1 MRKYFASSHLVLI
14 IKLFLF
20 PLDRPV
26 LLHGVRRLWDGDH
39 LRQRR
44 LSKVN
49 NNSFFSLSIIY
60 QIAVSFSRVYCTAC
74 MKHLLCPTTYEQVL
88 QEDPW
93 ECFLCKSRSFT
104 TDTIVRPRA
113 NWKDKIINMF
123 RTSCDS
129 NVEHLVAKHNS
140 KKRKIR
146 VLSLFDGLGTGLHI
160 EFTSPISFLLFYLV
174 ISSLVYFTLEDR
186 CFQICF

>member
-1 MRKYFASSHLVLI
+1 
-14 IKLFLF
+14 
-20 PLDRPV
+20 
-26 LLHGVRRLWDGDH
+26 
-39 LRQRR
+39 
-44 LSKVN
+44 
-49 NNSFFSLSIIY
+49 
-60 QIAVSFSRVYCTAC
+60 

-140 KKRKIR
+140 EKRKIR

-160 EFTSPISFLLFYLV
+160 EFTTPISFLLFYLV
-174 ISSLVYFTLEDR
+174 ISFLVYFTLEDR
-186 CFQICF
+186 CFQKLSYYFLLFTLCVFLLFLFHIPSSRRQMLSGLLVLLKLLFFFLLSYLFISFFIYFPLEDRCFQVCSYL